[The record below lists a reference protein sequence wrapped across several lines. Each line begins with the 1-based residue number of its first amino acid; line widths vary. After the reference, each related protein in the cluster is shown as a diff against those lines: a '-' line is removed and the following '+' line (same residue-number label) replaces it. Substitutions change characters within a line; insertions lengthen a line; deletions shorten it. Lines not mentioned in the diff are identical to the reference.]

1 MLEGMVLRNIHR
13 LASFSQDRM
22 GKVTLAAGSRL
33 YAGLNCFLPG
43 QEHAAHVHAGQ
54 DKLYYVLE
62 GNGEAVVGEETCEV
76 GEGDLVLAPAGVP
89 HGLKNTGRAP
99 MTVLVVFAPPPQK
112 S

>member
-1 MLEGMVLRNIHR
+1 MVLKNISR
-13 LASFSQDRM
+13 LAEFSDGRM

-43 QEHAAHVHAGQ
+43 QEHAAHVHADQ

-62 GNGEAVVGEETCEV
+62 GSGEAMVGEETHKV

-89 HGLKNTGRAP
+89 HGLRNTGLAP